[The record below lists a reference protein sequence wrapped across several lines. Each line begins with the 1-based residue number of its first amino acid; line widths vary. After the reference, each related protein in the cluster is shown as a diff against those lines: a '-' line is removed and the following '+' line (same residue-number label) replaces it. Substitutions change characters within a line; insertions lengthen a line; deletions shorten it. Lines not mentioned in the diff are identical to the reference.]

1 MSISQIRAE
10 LRSFT
15 VRICPK
21 NSVAQIL
28 LSKRD
33 CSPSV
38 SARFY
43 HAPIQDNTPGNETA
57 GADSGEVS
65 APEATSGGVKAQ
77 ISPEIAT
84 RLINS
89 SNRPDHSTRAIT
101 RKAPSRMRGPRR
113 ANTGT
118 SKTQLREK
126 AKPRINSGE
135 VRQRKTSRD

>member
-89 SNRPDHSTRAIT
+89 SKPPRPFHARYHKEGSKSHERTKKGKHRNEQDAI
-101 RKAPSRMRGPRR
+101 KGE
-113 ANTGT
+113 G
-118 SKTQLREK
+118 KTENQ
-126 AKPRINSGE
+126 
-135 VRQRKTSRD
+135 

>member
-1 MSISQIRAE
+1 MSISAIRAE

-84 RLINS
+84 RLINREGS
-89 SNRPDHSTRAIT
+89 KSHERTKKGKHRNEQDAI
-101 RKAPSRMRGPRR
+101 KGE
-113 ANTGT
+113 
-118 SKTQLREK
+118 SKTENQ
-126 AKPRINSGE
+126 
-135 VRQRKTSRD
+135 